1 MAGQPWVPGVWG
13 LMSAS
18 WPASGLPDF
27 VVPRATPL
35 VSAHSPGL
43 RNPGPAFPDPA
54 AVVPSLLLTAC
65 GGPAPAWLVF
75 SWWHGPQG
83 PVRYANS
90 LISLGLDHVRTLT
103 RAHLALGLLFPQAC
117 AALATVPWSHLEVV
131 TRTWASVTGLFS
143 PNVLHSPALSL
154 PQCLLAW
161 PSTPP
166 PPPQPLL
173 PLSAPPAAGPTGEWG
188 TCSLTCGCLC
198 PCSCPRPNP
207 QF

>member
-90 LISLGLDHVRTLT
+90 LRSHWVWTTSGLSHGLTWPSACFFHKPVRPSPLSHGHTWKLSPEPGLQSRGSSPPMSCTLL
-103 RAHLALGLLFPQAC
+103 RSPYPSAC
-117 AALATVPWSHLEVV
+117 WPGPAPH
-131 TRTWASVTGLFS
+131 
-143 PNVLHSPALSL
+143 PHPHSPCCRS
-154 PQCLLAW
+154 QH
-161 PSTPP
+161 
-166 PPPQPLL
+166 LL
-173 PLSAPPAAGPTGEWG
+173 PLGRLVSGEPAA
-188 TCSLTCGCLC
+188 
-198 PCSCPRPNP
+198 
-207 QF
+207 